1 MKAVH
6 RSFFP
11 LFALLETPIHVVGA
25 KVVAQRKLLYLEKLI
40 ASLLVATPRLKDQL
54 VVRIQQLKEQIASSD
69 EVDSMQLQKRK
80 RFLNILEGL
89 QVLLSFYLPLVF
101 RIGYLVRSCTW
112 EGRACGT
119 GEKAKHVLEEVFVT
133 LIHLLSDTQ
142 AKNEYIRTIAVALL
156 TWTPFMSSLPGVCF
170 AEESCEALLSRMGH
184 RCEVNRHLH
193 GFDATFNLFLTLPLP
208 SRIPRGTRGGLK
220 QGLVGLFASRIRKV
234 VFSDG
239 DLAYCP
245 AVGAKE
251 MHSAFLAIFPDDL
264 IFPSQVPRVADQAVI
279 ERVLPC
285 ALQTLVGKTAVAPA
299 MHQFLVDHVPRRPLH
314 ELREYELSVQ
324 QQADWFQSGSR
335 TTRAPKP
342 KPKKVFAPKPRA
354 KRSAFIYNKFCNL
367 KIELNFLY

>member
-11 LFALLETPIHVVGA
+11 LFALLETPNHFVGA

-112 EGRACGT
+112 EGRARGT

-142 AKNEYIRTIAVALL
+142 AKNEYIKQLL
-156 TWTPFMSSLPGVCF
+156 
-170 AEESCEALLSRMGH
+170 
-184 RCEVNRHLH
+184 LH
-193 GFDATFNLFLTLPLP
+193 
-208 SRIPRGTRGGLK
+208 
-220 QGLVGLFASRIRKV
+220 
-234 VFSDG
+234 
-239 DLAYCP
+239 C
-245 AVGAKE
+245 
-251 MHSAFLAIFPDDL
+251 
-264 IFPSQVPRVADQAVI
+264 
-279 ERVLPC
+279 
-285 ALQTLVGKTAVAPA
+285 
-299 MHQFLVDHVPRRPLH
+299 
-314 ELREYELSVQ
+314 
-324 QQADWFQSGSR
+324 
-335 TTRAPKP
+335 
-342 KPKKVFAPKPRA
+342 
-354 KRSAFIYNKFCNL
+354 
-367 KIELNFLY
+367 